1 MHRVKR
7 LLLTDLENNGSQA
20 SIDLEAD
27 ARFAKII
34 GDPISEKTILE
45 AIEAGETSE
54 LPKNCGLIAIGIR
67 DRRLRVLNGLVK
79 MKLVKAGWTGTKSGG
94 IKNIGVNRVRIYTLS
109 TSVDITKMCEYRRDI
124 INKIR
129 SPKAGV

>member
-34 GDPISEKTILE
+34 GDPVSEKTILE

-54 LPKNCGLIAIGIR
+54 LPKNCGLIAIGMR
-67 DRRLRVLNGLVK
+67 DKRLRVLNGLVR
-79 MKLVKAGWTGTKSGG
+79 MKLVKAQWVGTFKDGV
-94 IKNIGVNRVRIYTLS
+94 KMLGVNRVRIYTLS
-109 TSVDITKMCEYRRDI
+109 TSSTFTAAVVGYTTVNRLRD
-124 INKIR
+124 NK
-129 SPKAGV
+129 